1 MKSVKVYWNGKP
13 LRKIYPYATK
23 WQMFK
28 YRMRKFFRKVL
39 IALGLSLAMALIFQL
54 GGMLNPALQYH
65 TVEAIKEV
73 ETPSPVLERIA
84 KCESGNTHWDKNG
97 QVLMRSNTNKSVDVG
112 RYQINS
118 VWFAKATELGL
129 DITKEE
135 DNAKMAMWIYKNRGT
150 NDWYSSKACW
160 MK

>member
-28 YRMRKFFRKVL
+28 YRLRKFFRKVL

-84 KCESGNTHWDKNG
+84 KCESGILIG
-97 QVLMRSNTNKSVDVG
+97 
-112 RYQINS
+112 I
-118 VWFAKATELGL
+118 
-129 DITKEE
+129 
-135 DNAKMAMWIYKNRGT
+135 KMAK
-150 NDWYSSKACW
+150 C
-160 MK
+160 